1 MTPDRLRAMETGR
14 QGERPAVLRVA
25 AAAVMISF
33 SAVFVKI
40 VHVSPTTAGF
50 YRVFFGGVI
59 LLALVAIRRE
69 RIWLNTR
76 WFLEAAACAA
86 FFVLDLLAWH
96 QSIHY
101 IGPGLATILANFQV
115 FCLALF
121 GVAVLGERM
130 TLQLALSIPLAVGG
144 LFMLVGLRAVPPGAH
159 EMTGVG
165 LALFAALCYTG
176 FLLTLRRLQS
186 MQNPLSAAANL
197 AVVWLVSSA
206 LIAVYLPLSGD
217 TFVIPDRLSL
227 FSLLGYAVFSQVIGW
242 ILITGSLPAI
252 RASLAGLLLLLQPS
266 LAFVWDVLFF
276 GKQTTLLNLIG
287 AAATLTAIY
296 VGATARDPRPY
307 RRAVH

>member
-1 MTPDRLRAMETGR
+1 MTPDRQRGMGTGMHS
-14 QGERPAVLRVA
+14 ERPAVLRVA

-40 VHVSPTTAGF
+40 VHVSPTAAGF

-59 LLALVAIRRE
+59 LLALVVIRRE
-69 RIWLNTR
+69 RIWLHTR
-76 WFLEAAACAA
+76 WFLEAVACAV

-121 GVAVLGERM
+121 GVTVLGERM
-130 TLQLALSIPLAVGG
+130 TLQLALSIPMAVGG
-144 LFMLVGLRAVPPGAH
+144 LFMLVGLQTAPPGPS
-159 EMTGVG
+159 ELTGVG

-186 MQNPLSAAANL
+186 MPSPLSPTANL
-197 AVVWLVSSA
+197 AAVCLVSSA
-206 LIAVYLPLSGD
+206 LIAVYLSLSGD
-217 TFVIPDRLSL
+217 SFVIPDRLSL
-227 FSLLGYAVFSQVIGW
+227 FSLLGYAVCSQVIGW

-276 GKQTTLLNLIG
+276 GKQTTAINLIG

-296 VGATARDPRPY
+296 VGTTARTPRQ
-307 RRAVH
+307 AG